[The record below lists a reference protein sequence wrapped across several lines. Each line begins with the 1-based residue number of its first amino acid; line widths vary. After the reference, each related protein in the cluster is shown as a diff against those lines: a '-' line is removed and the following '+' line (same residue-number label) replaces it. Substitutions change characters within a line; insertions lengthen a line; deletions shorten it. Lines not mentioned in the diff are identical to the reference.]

1 MDSQTDADNRCNSD
15 NSNCHFSA
23 NRTKEFCASLCK
35 CFRCCTCSSACL
47 SGYRCTCSTPCLSCR
62 GSCNTSCLSD
72 YRRCSCHATCLSDHR
87 DCTNRTSCDSDM
99 RDARHLSNIILKQN
113 IQPRC
118 IPQAEFMRILLLYRI
133 CWCLHKLSDCRK
145 HGCPCLSDG
154 MLYRPRCTS
163 RFFYDRRYALAKIII
178 RLEYDLFHR

>member
-87 DCTNRTSCDSDM
+87 DCTSRTSCDSDM

-133 CWCLHKLSDCRK
+133 CRCLSIRGDCRK
-145 HGCPCLSDG
+145 QGCPCLSDG